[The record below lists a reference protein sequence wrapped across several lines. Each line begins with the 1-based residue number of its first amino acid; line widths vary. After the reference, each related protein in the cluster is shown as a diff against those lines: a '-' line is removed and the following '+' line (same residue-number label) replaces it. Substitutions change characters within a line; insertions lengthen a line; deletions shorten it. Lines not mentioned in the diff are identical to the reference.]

1 MHDKRFLVSSAIR
14 PGNRHFLVKK
24 RAVELNSLCRIRD
37 EMISSVAA
45 SFWKG
50 AQQYRER
57 KEGGMKERIMTNDD
71 TRDDYQ
77 SSTCSEVLLRSI
89 TSSRPS
95 LTYLLAPAGNGKK
108 FLVLAR
114 KRLLGGQ

>member
-57 KEGGMKERIMTNDD
+57 KGNEGKNHDER
-71 TRDDYQ
+71 
-77 SSTCSEVLLRSI
+77 
-89 TSSRPS
+89 
-95 LTYLLAPAGNGKK
+95 
-108 FLVLAR
+108 
-114 KRLLGGQ
+114 